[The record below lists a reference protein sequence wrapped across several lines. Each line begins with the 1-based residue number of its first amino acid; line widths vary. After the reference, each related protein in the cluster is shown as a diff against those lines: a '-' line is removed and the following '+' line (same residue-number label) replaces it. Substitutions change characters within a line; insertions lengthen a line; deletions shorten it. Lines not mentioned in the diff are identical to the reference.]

1 MADDPVRGFLGR
13 WSRLKQ
19 AAAESASADPVPVVV
34 SAADAPA
41 PNSEPDAPLPA
52 VDSLDFDSDFRG
64 FLGDKVDE
72 GVKRAALKKLF
83 HTGHFNTMDGLD
95 VYIEDFSVFEPLPAS
110 MVAQLAHARETLSP
124 TLPADWFGPVVDAEC
139 AAESAAESAVESA
152 SESMAERLEPERLP
166 DDPPESKALPESP
179 DEAEAEPEL
188 KSFPSTQADALSGAP
203 GQPTL
208 PESAESR
215 SRWE

>member
-19 AAAESASADPVPVVV
+19 AAAESAPADPVPVVV

-41 PNSEPDAPLPA
+41 PNTEPEAPLPP

-83 HTGHFNTMDGLD
+83 HAGHFNTMDGLD

-124 TLPADWFGPVVDAEC
+124 TLPADWFGPAVDAEC
-139 AAESAAESAVESA
+139 AVESA
-152 SESMAERLEPERLP
+152 SESTAERLEPERLP
-166 DDPPESKALPESP
+166 ADPLESKALPEAS
-179 DEAEAEPEL
+179 DEAEAAPEH
-188 KSFPSTQADALSGAP
+188 KSLLSSQPDAPSGSPDER
-203 GQPTL
+203 TL
-208 PESAESR
+208 PDPVESR
-215 SRWE
+215 FRSE

>member
-19 AAAESASADPVPVVV
+19 QAATGPAP
-34 SAADAPA
+34 ADAAPVAVPA
-41 PNSEPDAPLPA
+41 AGAATPQTEPEVPLPP
-52 VDSLDFDSDFRG
+52 VESLDFDSDFRG

-83 HTGHFNTMDGLD
+83 HTGPFNTMDGLD

-124 TLPADWFGPVVDAEC
+124 TLPADWFGPVIDAVPSGEL
-139 AAESAAESAVESA
+139 
-152 SESMAERLEPERLP
+152 LEPEPLP
-166 DDPPESKALPESP
+166 DVPPA
-179 DEAEAEPEL
+179 
-188 KSFPSTQADALSGAP
+188 TN
-203 GQPTL
+203 TL
-208 PESAESR
+208 PETPDELEPEHESLRLAHAAALPGVPDDLTPADPAESR
-215 SRWE
+215 SRSE

>member
-19 AAAESASADPVPVVV
+19 QAATG
-34 SAADAPA
+34 PA
-41 PNSEPDAPLPA
+41 PTDAAPVAVPAAGTATPQTEPEVPLPP
-52 VDSLDFDSDFRG
+52 VESLDFDSDFRG
-64 FLGDKVDE
+64 FLGDRVDE

-124 TLPADWFGPVVDAEC
+124 TLPPDWFGPVVDAEP
-139 AAESAAESAVESA
+139 SVEP
-152 SESMAERLEPERLP
+152 LEPELLPDVPPATNTLPETPDEHEHESLRLP
-166 DDPPESKALPESP
+166 H
-179 DEAEAEPEL
+179 
-188 KSFPSTQADALSGAP
+188 ADALP
-203 GQPTL
+203 GVLDDVTPAD
-208 PESAESR
+208 PEESR
-215 SRWE
+215 FRSE

>member
-34 SAADAPA
+34 PAADATA
-41 PNSEPDAPLPA
+41 PNDEPDAPLPS

-83 HTGHFNTMDGLD
+83 HTGPFNTMDGLD

-124 TLPADWFGPVVDAEC
+124 TLPADWFEPVVDAER
-139 AAESAAESAVESA
+139 AAESA
-152 SESMAERLEPERLP
+152 SESTAELIEPERLP
-166 DDPPESKALPESP
+166 DAPPESKALREAP
-179 DEAEAEPEL
+179 DEAEPEL
-188 KSFPSTQADALSGAP
+188 KSFPFLEADALP
-203 GQPTL
+203 GSPDELTL
-208 PESAESR
+208 PAPAESR
-215 SRWE
+215 SRSE

>member
-19 AAAESASADPVPVVV
+19 QSAAEAAPDGTEDVPVPV
-34 SAADAPA
+34 SASSVAAPQIE
-41 PNSEPDAPLPA
+41 SEAPLPP

-64 FLGDKVDE
+64 FLGDRVDE

-83 HTGHFNTMDGLD
+83 HTGQFNTMDGLD

-124 TLPADWFGPVVDAEC
+124 TLPDDWFGPVVDAE
-139 AAESAAESAVESA
+139 SAVESP
-152 SESMAERLEPERLP
+152 AEPREPEGLP
-166 DDPPESKALPESP
+166 DVSPESKALPESP
-179 DEAEAEPEL
+179 DEAGPDL
-188 KSFPSTQADALSGAP
+188 KCLPSSQADALSGSP
-203 GQPTL
+203 DELTL
-208 PESAESR
+208 PDPTESR
-215 SRWE
+215 SGSE

>member
-19 AAAESASADPVPVVV
+19 AAAESAPADAAPVVV
-34 SAADAPA
+34 AAADATA
-41 PNSEPDAPLPA
+41 PQTEPEVPLPP
-52 VDSLDFDSDFRG
+52 VESLDFDSDFRG

-83 HTGHFNTMDGLD
+83 HAGPFNTMDGLD

-124 TLPADWFGPVVDAEC
+124 TLPADWFGPVIDAESTT
-139 AAESAAESAVESA
+139 EPTVEL
-152 SESMAERLEPERLP
+152 LEPELLP
-166 DDPPESKALPESP
+166 DLPPESKALPETP
-179 DEAEAEPEL
+179 DEPEAEAEL
-188 KSFPSTQADALSGAP
+188 KPKSLSSSHADALSGSP
-203 GQPTL
+203 DDLTL
-208 PESAESR
+208 LDPAESR
-215 SRWE
+215 FRSE

>member
-19 AAAESASADPVPVVV
+19 QAATGPVP
-34 SAADAPA
+34 ADAAPVAVPA
-41 PNSEPDAPLPA
+41 AGTATPQTEPEVPLPP
-52 VDSLDFDSDFRG
+52 VESLDFDSDFRG
-64 FLGDKVDE
+64 FLGDRVDE

-124 TLPADWFGPVVDAEC
+124 TLPPDWFGPVVDAEP
-139 AAESAAESAVESA
+139 SVEL
-152 SESMAERLEPERLP
+152 LEPERVEPALLSDLP
-166 DDPPESKALPESP
+166 SEPPSSSQ
-179 DEAEAEPEL
+179 AEPPGVL
-188 KSFPSTQADALSGAP
+188 DDVTPAD
-203 GQPTL
+203 
-208 PESAESR
+208 PEESR
-215 SRWE
+215 SRSE

>member
-19 AAAESASADPVPVVV
+19 AATESAPADAAPVADP
-34 SAADAPA
+34 AAGAA
-41 PNSEPDAPLPA
+41 TSQAEPEVPLPP
-52 VDSLDFDSDFRG
+52 VESLDFDSDFRG

-83 HTGHFNTMDGLD
+83 HTGPFNTMDGLD

-124 TLPADWFGPVVDAEC
+124 TLPADWFGPVVDAVPSGELPEPDLLPDVPP
-139 AAESAAESAVESA
+139 ATNTLPETPD
-152 SESMAERLEPERLP
+152 EPEH
-166 DDPPESKALPESP
+166 ESLHLAH
-179 DEAEAEPEL
+179 
-188 KSFPSTQADALSGAP
+188 ADALP
-203 GQPTL
+203 GVPDDLTPAD
-208 PESAESR
+208 PEESR
-215 SRWE
+215 FRSE

>member
-19 AAAESASADPVPVVV
+19 QAAAGSAPADAAPVVV
-34 SAADAPA
+34 PAADAA
-41 PNSEPDAPLPA
+41 ASQSESEVPLPP

-83 HTGHFNTMDGLD
+83 QTGPFNTMDGLD

-124 TLPADWFGPVVDAEC
+124 TLPADWFGPVVDAEP
-139 AAESAAESAVESA
+139 AV
-152 SESMAERLEPERLP
+152 
-166 DDPPESKALPESP
+166 ALPEPEPLTELPSESDALP
-179 DEAEAEPEL
+179 DRRDVAEPESL
-188 KSFPSTQADALSGAP
+188 PSAHADAQSGSP
-203 GQPTL
+203 QGVML
-208 PESAESR
+208 PDAAESR
-215 SRWE
+215 SRSE

>member
-19 AAAESASADPVPVVV
+19 QAATG
-34 SAADAPA
+34 PA
-41 PNSEPDAPLPA
+41 PTDTAPVAVPAAGAATPQTEPEVPLPP
-52 VDSLDFDSDFRG
+52 VESLDFDSDFRG

-83 HTGHFNTMDGLD
+83 HTGPFNTMDGLD

-124 TLPADWFGPVVDAEC
+124 TLPADWFGPVVDAE
-139 AAESAAESAVESA
+139 
-152 SESMAERLEPERLP
+152 PEV
-166 DDPPESKALPESP
+166 ALPEPEPPTELPSEP
-179 DEAEAEPEL
+179 DALPDRRDADVPESL
-188 KSFPSTQADALSGAP
+188 PSAHADAPSGP
-203 GQPTL
+203 QQGVIQPD
-208 PESAESR
+208 PAESR
-215 SRWE
+215 SRSE